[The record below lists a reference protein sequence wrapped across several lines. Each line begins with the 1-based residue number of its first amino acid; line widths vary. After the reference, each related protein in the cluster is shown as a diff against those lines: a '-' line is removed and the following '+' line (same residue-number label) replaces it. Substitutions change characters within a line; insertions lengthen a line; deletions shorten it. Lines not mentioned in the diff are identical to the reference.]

1 MNSLHLN
8 RWLTSLLLLTMVV
21 GLLFTGTACK
31 PPPPTIVTDIRISPT
46 AKTVAPGETF
56 TLDVIVEPAQGHTIA
71 GIQFDLSFNSTL
83 VTVDSVT
90 EGTVF
95 NQGCNSTFFRGGTI
109 DNEEGTI
116 TAVVCVVTEPGCAVT
131 SSGPVATINFTAGTG
146 TGSSVIGLNN
156 TKVGNEAGKGCSSA
170 DYGGNVEVSPP

>member
-1 MNSLHLN
+1 
-8 RWLTSLLLLTMVV
+8 MVV

-131 SSGPVATINFTAGTG
+131 SSGTVATINFTAGTG

-156 TKVGNEAGKGCSSA
+156 TKVGNAAGKGCSSA